1 MKSTGRPAG
10 SAPAVAGRPAGA
22 AVRRTLSTLAGLPPC
37 RWAQARLARSGV
49 GGRTMVI
56 AVPYLWLLLFF
67 LVPFVIVLKI
77 SFSETQIAMP
87 PYQPLLEWAGER
99 LSDLRLNVNPGNF
112 LYLFEDSLYLLAFVN
127 SLQVAAVSTMAA
139 LLIGYPLA
147 YAIARAD
154 ARWRGILLMLVILP
168 FWTSF
173 LLRVYAWIGILKNN
187 GLLNNLLIW
196 LGVIDRPIVMLQTDF
211 ATYLGIVY
219 CYLPFMVMPLYAN
232 LEKMD
237 LTLLEAAEDLGCR
250 PLRAFAS
257 ITLPLSLPGIVAGCM
272 LVFIPAVGEYVIPA
286 LLGPADSL
294 MIGKVLWTEFFNNR
308 DWPVASAVA
317 IALLLILVAPIMYF
331 QRVQGRQAG
340 ADA

>member
-1 MKSTGRPAG
+1 MK
-10 SAPAVAGRPAGA
+10 PAVQPGGSQRFGA
-22 AVRRTLSTLAGLPPC
+22 AVRRLSGAARNLPPV
-37 RWAQARLARSGV
+37 RWTQALLVRLGV
-49 GGRTMVI
+49 RGLRGRTAVI

-77 SFSETQIAMP
+77 SFSEAQIAMP
-87 PYQPLLEWAGER
+87 PYQPLLHWAGDG
-99 LSDLRLNVNPGNF
+99 LADIRLNVNPGNYV
-112 LYLFEDSLYLLAFVN
+112 YLFEDSLYLRAFAN
-127 SLQVAAVSTMAA
+127 SLQVAALSTA
-139 LLIGYPLA
+139 LALVIGYPLA
-147 YAIARAD
+147 YAIARAG
-154 ARWRGILLMLVILP
+154 ARWRAILLMLVILP

-173 LLRVYAWIGILKNN
+173 LLRVYAWIGILKSN
-187 GLLNNLLIW
+187 GLLNNLLLW
-196 LGVIDRPIVMLQTDF
+196 LGVIDHPVVMLQTDF

-237 LTLLEAAEDLGCR
+237 LSLLEAAEDLGCR
-250 PLRAFAS
+250 PLRAFIS
-257 ITLPLSLPGIVAGCM
+257 ITLPLSTPGIVAGCM

-317 IALLLILVAPIMYF
+317 IALLLVLVAPIVYF
-331 QRVQGRQAG
+331 QRLQGRASG
-340 ADA
+340 ART

>member
-1 MKSTGRPAG
+1 MK
-10 SAPAVAGRPAGA
+10 PAVQPGGSQRFGA
-22 AVRRTLSTLAGLPPC
+22 AVRRLSGEARNLPPV
-37 RWAQARLARSGV
+37 RWTQALLVRLGV
-49 GGRTMVI
+49 RGLRGRTAVI

-77 SFSETQIAMP
+77 SFSEAQIAMP
-87 PYQPLLEWAGER
+87 PYQPLLNWAGDG
-99 LSDLRLNVNPGNF
+99 LADIRLNVNPGNY
-112 LYLFEDSLYLLAFVN
+112 LYLFEDSLYLRAFAN
-127 SLQVAAVSTMAA
+127 SLQVAALSTA
-139 LLIGYPLA
+139 LALVIGYPLA

-154 ARWRGILLMLVILP
+154 ARWRAILLMLVILP

-173 LLRVYAWIGILKNN
+173 LLRVYAWIGILKSN
-187 GLLNNLLIW
+187 GLLNNLLLW
-196 LGVIDRPIVMLQTDF
+196 LGVIDHPVVMLQTDF

-237 LTLLEAAEDLGCR
+237 LSLLEAAEDLGCR
-250 PLRAFAS
+250 PLRAFIS
-257 ITLPLSLPGIVAGCM
+257 ITLPLSTPGIVAGCM

-317 IALLLILVAPIMYF
+317 IALLLVLVAPIVYF
-331 QRVQGRQAG
+331 QRLQGRASG
-340 ADA
+340 ART

>member
-1 MKSTGRPAG
+1 MQERLT
-10 SAPAVAGRPAGA
+10 
-22 AVRRTLSTLAGLPPC
+22 
-37 RWAQARLARSGV
+37 RWGMN
-49 GGRTMVI
+49 GRTAVI
-56 AVPYLWLLLFF
+56 ALPYLWLLLFF
-67 LVPFVIVLKI
+67 VIPFVIVLKI

-99 LSDLRLNVNPGNF
+99 LSDIRLNVNLGNF
-112 LYLFEDSLYLLAFVN
+112 LYLFADSLYLRAFVN
-127 SLQVAAVSTMAA
+127 SLQVAAVSTLLA

-147 YAIARAD
+147 YAIARSD
-154 ARWRGILLMLVILP
+154 PRWRGILLMLVILP

-187 GLLNNLLIW
+187 GLLNNFLLW
-196 LGVIDRPIVMLQTDF
+196 LGVIDQPIVMLQTDF

-237 LTLLEAAEDLGCR
+237 VTLLEAAEDLGCR

-257 ITLPLSLPGIVAGCM
+257 ITLPLSLPGVVAGCM

-286 LLGPADSL
+286 LLGPSDSL

-317 IALLLILVAPIMYF
+317 IVLLLILVAPIMYF
-331 QRVQGRQAG
+331 QRARGRESG
-340 ADA
+340 GRR